1 MNILAT
7 LCNPSELN
15 IPHVPT
21 GRGILEERGWWGKA
35 FFFVYHYITNDG
47 FLEKQ
52 GYLNSGP
59 LLLFSS
65 FTLAA
70 K

>member
-21 GRGILEERGWWGKA
+21 GKGILEERGWWGKA
-35 FFFVYHYITNDG
+35 FFFLFNITLQMMASLKNRVI
-47 FLEKQ
+47 
-52 GYLNSGP
+52 
-59 LLLFSS
+59 
-65 FTLAA
+65 
-70 K
+70 

>member
-21 GRGILEERGWWGKA
+21 GKGILEEGMVGQG
-35 FFFVYHYITNDG
+35 FFF
-47 FLEKQ
+47 
-52 GYLNSGP
+52 
-59 LLLFSS
+59 LFNIRLQMMAS
-65 FTLAA
+65 L
-70 K
+70 KNRVI